1 VTRARV
7 LELMQRILDVRGK
20 DPSQVR
26 EEAGLRDISFRS
38 LDFSELCLRVE
49 EEIGHELNFEAA
61 ALRRIESVADVCDFL
76 ESAAAE

>member
-1 VTRARV
+1 MTREHV
-7 LELMQRILDVRGK
+7 LGLMRRILDVRGK
-20 DPSQVR
+20 DPSLVR
-26 EEAGLRDISFRS
+26 EDAALRDIAFRS

-49 EEIGHELNFEAA
+49 QEIGRELNFDAA